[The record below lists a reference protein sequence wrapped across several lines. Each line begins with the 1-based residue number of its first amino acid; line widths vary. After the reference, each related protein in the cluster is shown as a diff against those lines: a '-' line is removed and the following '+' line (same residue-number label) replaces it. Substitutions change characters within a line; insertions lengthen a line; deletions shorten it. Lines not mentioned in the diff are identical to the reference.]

1 VVLAEEDNMNKE
13 RFIILIS
20 VIIICILVSCI
31 YIFKGN
37 ENTYDFKVHFF
48 NIGKA
53 DSMIISYDGHYIMI
67 DCGEEDNSNE
77 ILTYMRNN
85 NITKLDY
92 LIITHFDKDHVGGA
106 SKIIDNIEIDN
117 VLQSNSI
124 KTSDEYNNYI
134 DSLNKKSITPTT
146 VNGDLDI
153 SFSDLE
159 IIVNGPDVV
168 YENNESNNSS
178 LIVSITYKSNNF
190 LFMGDAQNARI
201 KDFIKTN
208 DIKYDFIKIPYHG
221 NYLKRLDDLF
231 NDNTIKYSVITSSN
245 SEMENDDT
253 IKLLNKYEITNY
265 LTRLGSIDVLSDG
278 INIKINQY

>member
-1 VVLAEEDNMNKE
+1 MKKE

-20 VIIICILVSCI
+20 VIIITILVSCI
-31 YIFKGN
+31 YIFKGI
-37 ENTYDFKVHFF
+37 ENDYDFKIHFF
-48 NIGKA
+48 SIGKA
-53 DSMIISYDGHYIMI
+53 DSMIISYDNHYIMI
-67 DCGEEDNSNE
+67 DCGEEDNSDE

-117 VLQSNSI
+117 VLQSNFI

-134 DSLNKKSITPTT
+134 ESLNKKNITPTT

-159 IIVNGPDVV
+159 IIVNGPDVL

-178 LIVSITYKSNNF
+178 LIVSISYKSNNF
-190 LFMGDAQNARI
+190 LFMGDSQNARI
-201 KDFIKTN
+201 KDFVKSN
-208 DIKYDFIKIPYHG
+208 DNKYDFIKIPYHG

-231 NDNTIKYSVITSSN
+231 SNNTFKYSVITSSN
-245 SEMENDDT
+245 TEMEDDDT
-253 IKLLNKYEITNY
+253 IKLLNKYGITNY

-278 INIKINQY
+278 ENIKINQLGRQ

>member
-1 VVLAEEDNMNKE
+1 MNKE
-13 RFIILIS
+13 RHIILIS

-53 DSMIISYDGHYIMI
+53 DSMIISYDSHYIMI

-77 ILTYMRNN
+77 IITYMRNN

-134 DSLNKKSITPTT
+134 DSLNKKNITPTT

-159 IIVNGPDVV
+159 IIVNGPEVV
-168 YENNESNNSS
+168 YENNGSNNSS

-190 LFMGDAQNARI
+190 LFMADAQNARI

-208 DIKYDFIKIPYHG
+208 DLKYDFIKIPYHG

-231 NDNTIKYSVITSSN
+231 SNNTFKYSVITSSN
-245 SEMENDDT
+245 TEMEDDDT

-265 LTRLGSIDVLSDG
+265 LTRNGAIDLLSDG
-278 INIKINQY
+278 ENIKINQ